1 MQRLYAKRMPNSA
14 SRLPLAPSPI
24 AIESAPMSTEP
35 EIFASTKRPQAEKRN
50 WLPVAAAISVA
61 VIVLLLVVLLGHRT
75 SSPATSAAA
84 GPAPADPYAN
94 KLELTDIQMSESS
107 NFAGGKVTYL
117 DGHITNRGDKTVT
130 AVSVQVTF
138 NNDIGEL
145 PQRMT
150 VPMNLIR
157 AHQPYIDTEHISVS
171 PLVPG
176 ATKEFRLIFEGITPI
191 WNQQMPQGQVVH
203 VESK

>member
-1 MQRLYAKRMPNSA
+1 
-14 SRLPLAPSPI
+14 
-24 AIESAPMSTEP
+24 MSTEP
-35 EIFASTKRPQAEKRN
+35 ELFASSKRPQPEKRN
-50 WLPVAAAISVA
+50 WLPVAVAISVA
-61 VIVLLLVVLLGHRT
+61 VIALVLVVLFGHRA

-84 GPAPADPYAN
+84 GPTPADPYAN

-117 DGHITNRGDKTVT
+117 DGHITNRGDKTAT

-138 NNDIGEL
+138 NNHIGEL
-145 PQRMT
+145 PQRIT

-157 AHQPYIDTEHISVS
+157 AHQPYVDTEHMAAS
-171 PLVPG
+171 PLAPG
-176 ATKEFRLIFEGITPI
+176 ETKEFRLIFEGITPI

-203 VESK
+203 VELK